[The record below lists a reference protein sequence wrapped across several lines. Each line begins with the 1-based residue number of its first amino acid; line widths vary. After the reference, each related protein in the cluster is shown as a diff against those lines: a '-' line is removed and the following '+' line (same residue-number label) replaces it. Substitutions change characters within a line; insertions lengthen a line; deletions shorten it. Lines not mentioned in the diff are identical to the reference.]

1 MIIHLPEILSAE
13 ELGEIRQLL
22 GDADFVDGAQTARAY
37 VQPRKNNM
45 EVRIGSADQ
54 KKLHGI
60 VMSALQRNNDFRLI
74 AIPRRVANFI
84 FSRYT
89 EGMSY
94 GEHSDNAV
102 MGPQENPFRSDL
114 AMTIFLSDP
123 DEYEG
128 GELVLNTDVRP
139 ETYKLPAGDCVIYPT
154 FVLHR
159 VDPVT
164 KGMRRVAVT
173 WIQSMVRS
181 PQKRQLLFDIAM
193 ILDFFI
199 KNTEE
204 GIQHR
209 EAIRLDKVYK
219 NLTRMWAEL

>member
-1 MIIHLPEILSAE
+1 MIIHLPKILSAE
-13 ELGEIRQLL
+13 ELSEIRQLL
-22 GDADFVDGAQTARAY
+22 EEADFVDGAQSARAY
-37 VQPRKNNM
+37 AQPKKNNM
-45 EVRIGSADQ
+45 EVRMDSADQ

-89 EGMSY
+89 EGMFY
-94 GEHSDNAV
+94 REHSDNAV
-102 MGPQENPFRSDL
+102 MDQKNPFRSDL
-114 AMTIFLSDP
+114 AMTIFLSNP

-139 ETYKLPAGDCVIYPT
+139 ETYKLPAGDGVIYPT
-154 FVLHR
+154 LVLHR

-173 WIQSMVRS
+173 WIQSLVRS
-181 PQKRQLLFDIAM
+181 PQHRQLLFDIAR

-204 GIQHR
+204 GIQHP